1 MARVDLNEY
10 NGGRLVG
17 ATIALLT
24 LSWITIGLRTY
35 TRAAIMRSFQADDW
49 LMLVAQVIFTV
60 MCALTFEGVR
70 RGMGRHN
77 VAIKSDNDKVAAL
90 MWQAMATIAYILAM
104 LFIKLSIGVFLL
116 RLSAKKMY
124 SNIIKI
130 SLIVVTLYTMGVF
143 FWDVFQCMPVAKQW
157 DYRITEGRCASGQD
171 IVNAAYA
178 ISVLTVVSDWF
189 YALLPIP
196 MLWSVKMT
204 RQAKVTVVLILG
216 LGIFASIATL
226 IRVKFLAGVSDTED
240 LLFSATD
247 ALLWSMVEPGVAIIA
262 SSLAT
267 IRPLLR
273 VLKIRGFESTHRTP
287 STGMSGKKPVSS
299 MPGYGPNDVSLH
311 RVTVVDSESRMEAL
325 AYDEYH
331 RHAAGLPSHQA
342 PLNYNGDP
350 MLGNKVSISA
360 GDGGGHRMRGDSKS
374 EVYIIEGKR
383 ITSPSWTPSD
393 YPSSDRSL
401 EDISALEEQ
410 SQDLGH
416 GRSGGHGRRL

>member
-1 MARVDLNEY
+1 MAEVDLDEY

-17 ATIALLT
+17 ATIALLA

-35 TRAAIMRSFQADDW
+35 TRAVIMRSFQSDDW
-49 LMLVAQVIFTV
+49 LMLVAQIIFTAL
-60 MCALTFEGVR
+60 CACIFEGVR

-77 VAIKSDNDKVAAL
+77 AAIKTDDDRVAAL
-90 MWQAMATIAYILAM
+90 MWQAIATIAYILSM
-104 LFIKLSIGVFLL
+104 MFVKLSIGVFLL
-116 RLSAKKMY
+116 RLSARKVY
-124 SNIIKI
+124 SIIIKI
-130 SLIVVTLYTMGVF
+130 SLIVVTLYTLGVF

-157 DYRITEGRCASGQD
+157 DYRIMEGHCASGQD
-171 IVNAAYA
+171 IINAAYA

-196 MLWSVKMT
+196 MLWNVKMT
-204 RQAKVTVVLILG
+204 KQAKVTVVLILG

-226 IRVKFLAGVSDTED
+226 IRVKFLAGLTETDD

-287 STGMSGKKPVSS
+287 STGLSGKSKKQSS

-311 RVTVVDSESRMEAL
+311 RVTVVDSESRSEAM

-331 RHAAGLPSHQA
+331 RHAAGLSSHPP
-342 PLNYNGDP
+342 PLDFNPDP
-350 MLGNKVSISA
+350 VLGNKVSISA
-360 GDGGGHRMRGDSKS
+360 GGGNHTRVRDDSKS
-374 EVYIIEGKR
+374 EMYIIEGKMV
-383 ITSPSWTPSD
+383 SPTWGPRE
-393 YPSSDRSL
+393 YPPSDRSL

-410 SQDLGH
+410 SQELGH
-416 GRSGGHGRRL
+416 GSSSGQARRR

>member
-1 MARVDLNEY
+1 MAEVDPNEY

-17 ATIALLT
+17 ATIALLA

-35 TRAAIMRSFQADDW
+35 TRAVIMRSFQSDDW
-49 LMLVAQVIFTV
+49 LMLMAQFIFTA
-60 MCALTFEGVR
+60 MCAFIFEGVR

-77 VAIKSDNDKVAAL
+77 AAIETDDDRVAAL
-90 MWQAMATIAYILAM
+90 MWQAIATIAYILAM
-104 LFIKLSIGVFLL
+104 MFVKLSIGVFLL
-116 RLSAKKMY
+116 RLSAKKVY
-124 SNIIKI
+124 SIIIKI
-130 SLIVVTLYTMGVF
+130 SLVIVTLYTLGVF

-157 DYRITEGRCASGQD
+157 DYRIVEGRCASGQD
-171 IVNAAYA
+171 IINAAYA

-196 MLWSVKMT
+196 MLWNVKMT
-204 RQAKVTVVLILG
+204 QQAKVTVVLILG

-226 IRVKFLAGVSDTED
+226 IRVKFLAGLTEMDD

-273 VLKIRGFESTHRTP
+273 VLKIRGFESTYRSR
-287 STGMSGKKPVSS
+287 STGGVSGKKQGSS

-311 RVTVVDSESRMEAL
+311 RVTVVDSESRSEAM

-331 RHAAGLPSHQA
+331 RHAAGLTSHPP
-342 PLNYNGDP
+342 PLSYNPDP
-350 MLGNKVSISA
+350 MMGNKVSISA
-360 GDGGGHRMRGDSKS
+360 GGSNTHVRGDSKS
-374 EVYIIEGKR
+374 EVYIIEGKM
-383 ITSPSWTPSD
+383 TSPKWSPRE
-393 YPSSDRSL
+393 YPSSDRSV

-410 SQDLGH
+410 SQDLGQ
-416 GRSGGHGRRL
+416 GTSGGSGRRR

>member
-1 MARVDLNEY
+1 MAEVDLNEY

-17 ATIALLT
+17 ATIALLV

-35 TRAAIMRSFQADDW
+35 TRAVIMRSFQSDDW
-49 LMLVAQVIFTV
+49 LMLVAQIIFTS
-60 MCALTFEGVR
+60 MCAFIFEGVR

-77 VAIKSDNDKVAAL
+77 AAIESDDDTVAAL
-90 MWQAMATIAYILAM
+90 MWQAIATIAYILSM
-104 LFIKLSIGVFLL
+104 MFVKLSIGVFLL
-116 RLSAKKMY
+116 RLSARKVY
-124 SNIIKI
+124 TIIIKI
-130 SLIVVTLYTMGVF
+130 SLVVVTLYTLGVF

-157 DYRITEGRCASGQD
+157 DYRITEGHCASGQD
-171 IVNAAYA
+171 IINAAYA
-178 ISVLTVVSDWF
+178 ISVLTVVSDWL

-196 MLWSVKMT
+196 MLWNVKMT
-204 RQAKVTVVLILG
+204 KQAKVTVVLILG

-226 IRVKFLAGVSDTED
+226 IRVKFLAALTETDD

-273 VLKIRGFESTHRTP
+273 VLKIRGFESTQRTR
-287 STGMSGKKPVSS
+287 STGLSGKKQGSS

-311 RVTVVDSESRMEAL
+311 RVTVVDSESRSEAM

-331 RHAAGLPSHQA
+331 RHAAGLTSHPP
-342 PLNYNGDP
+342 PLAFNNDP

-360 GDGGGHRMRGDSKS
+360 GGSGTPVRKDSNS
-374 EVYIIEGKR
+374 EVYIIEGK
-383 ITSPSWTPSD
+383 TVSPTWSPRE
-393 YPSSDRSL
+393 YPASDRSV
-401 EDISALEEQ
+401 EDMSALEEQ
-410 SQDLGH
+410 SQDLGN
-416 GRSGGHGRRL
+416 GTSSRHGRRP